1 MNSILDIASKNQKRA
16 WKIVRDTNI
25 IPIWES
31 IGAEA
36 NLVGSLS
43 TGLLMNHKDIDFH
56 VYTPSLNILTS
67 FSAIARIAENSS
79 IKHIEY
85 TNLIDTEEACIEWH
99 LWHLD
104 SDKELWQIDVIH
116 ILKDSF
122 FDGHAEKLT
131 ERLLEVLTPETRYA
145 ILSLKNDTP
154 PSEKILGVEYYQAVI
169 EDGVRNYPDFVKW
182 RKAHPAKGIISWIP

>member
-1 MNSILDIASKNQKRA
+1 MNNILDIASKNQKRA

-31 IGAEA
+31 IGAKA

-56 VYTPSLNILTS
+56 VYTPSLNVLTS
-67 FSAIARIAENSS
+67 FSTIAKIAENSS
-79 IKHIEY
+79 IKHVEY

-99 LWHLD
+99 LWYLD

-122 FDGHAEKLT
+122 FDGHAEKLA
-131 ERLLEVLTPETRYA
+131 ERLLEVLAPETRYA

-169 EDGVRNYPDFVKW
+169 EDGIRNYPDFVKW
-182 RKAHPAKGIISWIP
+182 RKVHPAEGIISWIP